1 MLQKPSNYFLSCQRI
16 KRKFVSSKLIVLYN
30 YFGSDIG
37 LYQDISGQCKVLD
50 GGRLIAAG
58 RLVDCWRQMRTA
70 RKFGRKL
77 LSFKDL

>member
-1 MLQKPSNYFLSCQRI
+1 MFEKNYFLSCQRI
-16 KRKFVSSKLIVLYN
+16 KRKSVSSKLIVLYN

-37 LYQDISGQCKVLD
+37 LYQDFSGQYKVLD
-50 GGRLIAAG
+50 GGRLLAAG
-58 RLVDCWRQMRTA
+58 KLVDCWKSMATA